1 MNIAIIGTGNVG
13 GALATQWAKKGH
25 NIHLGVKNK
34 DQFKGSELLKNA
46 NTSVFSI
53 KEAIELSDIILIA
66 TPPTAIFDIVEE
78 MGDVSGKVIIDSTNS
93 VMKSPEP
100 FKTVFH
106 MLAEKT
112 NAEVVKCFNS
122 TGFENMKDPVYHGEG
137 IDMFMAGDSEKAK
150 DVARQLA
157 LDCGFGSCWDFGKS
171 DKVELLE
178 KFALS
183 WINLAIMQGHGRNIA
198 FKVVRRAL

>member
-53 KEAIELSDIILIA
+53 KEAIELSDVILIA
-66 TPPTAIFDIVEE
+66 APPTAIFDIVEE

-122 TGFENMKDPVYHGEG
+122 TGFENMKDPVYVGEG

-150 DVARQLA
+150 EVARQLA

>member
-34 DQFKGSELLKNA
+34 DQFKGSELLKNT

-53 KEAIELSDIILIA
+53 KEAIELSDVILIA

-100 FKTVFH
+100 YKTVFH

-122 TGFENMKDPVYHGEG
+122 TGFENIKDPVYHGEG

-150 DVARQLA
+150 EVARQLA

-178 KFALS
+178 KLALS